1 MDLMDSKELARKIAE
16 TLADRHI
23 TNIVTIDVSEK
34 TAVTNYYVVGTA
46 RNATVAKTASD
57 YLQDKLEGENKDGI
71 FAAGKEGEREG
82 RWIVL
87 DYGLVIVHIFHTDL
101 RDFYDFEKL
110 WAEPDGSNVERFMT
124 V

>member
-1 MDLMDSKELARKIAE
+1 MNSKELAKMIAE
-16 TLADRHI
+16 LLADKHI
-23 TNIVTIDVSEK
+23 TNIVTIDVSDK
-34 TAVTNYYVVGTA
+34 TSITNYYVVGTA
-46 RNATVAKTASD
+46 RNATVAKTASE
-57 YLQDKLEGENKDGI
+57 YVQDKLEGEAKDGL
-71 FAAGKEGEREG
+71 FAAGKEGERDG

-110 WAEPDGSNVERFMT
+110 WAEPDGSNVERYLA

>member
-1 MDLMDSKELARKIAE
+1 MDSKELAKLIAE
-16 TLADRHI
+16 MLAEKHV
-23 TNIVTIDVSEK
+23 TNIVTIDVTAK
-34 TAVTNYYVVGTA
+34 TAITNYYVVGTA
-46 RNATVAKTASD
+46 RNATVAKTASE
-57 YLQDKLEGENKDGI
+57 YVQDKLEGENKDGI
-71 FAAGKEGEREG
+71 FASAKEGEREG

-110 WAEPDGSNVERFMT
+110 WAEPDGSNVERYMT

>member
-1 MDLMDSKELARKIAE
+1 MDSMDSKALARLIAE
-16 TLADRHI
+16 TLADKHI
-23 TNIVTIDVSEK
+23 TNIVTIDVAEK
-34 TAVTNYYVVGTA
+34 TAVTNYFVVGTA

-57 YLQDKLEGENKDGI
+57 YLQEKLEGENKDGI
-71 FAAGKEGEREG
+71 FASRKEGEREG

-110 WAEPDGSNVERFMT
+110 WVNADGSNVERFLN

>member
-1 MDLMDSKELARKIAE
+1 MDSKELAKLIVE

-23 TNIVTIDVSEK
+23 TNIITIDVTNK

-46 RNATVAKTASD
+46 RNATVAKTASE

-71 FAAGKEGEREG
+71 FASGKEGERDG

>member
-1 MDLMDSKELARKIAE
+1 MDSKELAKLIAE
-16 TLADRHI
+16 LLADKHI
-23 TNIVTIDVSEK
+23 TNVVTIDVSAK

-46 RNATVAKTASD
+46 RNATVAKTASE
-57 YLQDKLEGENKDGI
+57 YVQDKLEGEDKNGI
-71 FAAGKEGEREG
+71 FASAKEGEREG

-87 DYGLVIVHIFHTDL
+87 DYGLVIVHIFHADL

-110 WAEPDGSNVERFMT
+110 WAEPDGSNVERYMT

>member
-1 MDLMDSKELARKIAE
+1 MDLMNSKELARKIAE

>member
-1 MDLMDSKELARKIAE
+1 MDSKELAKLIAE
-16 TLADRHI
+16 LLADKHI
-23 TNIVTIDVSEK
+23 TNVVTIDVSAK

-46 RNATVAKTASD
+46 RNATVAKTASE
-57 YLQDKLEGENKDGI
+57 YVQEKLEGEDKDGI
-71 FAAGKEGEREG
+71 YASAKEGEREG

-87 DYGLVIVHIFHTDL
+87 DYGLVIVHIFHADL

-110 WAEPDGSNVERFMT
+110 WAEPDGSNVERYMT

>member
-1 MDLMDSKELARKIAE
+1 MDSKELARLIAE
-16 TLADRHI
+16 MLADKHI
-23 TNIVTIDVSEK
+23 TNIVTIDVSDK
-34 TAVTNYYVVGTA
+34 TSVTNYYVVGTA
-46 RNATVAKTASD
+46 RNATVAKTASE
-57 YLQDKLEGENKDGI
+57 YVQDKLEGENKDGI

-110 WAEPDGSNVERFMT
+110 WVNEDGSNVERFLN

>member
-1 MDLMDSKELARKIAE
+1 MDSKELAKQIAGM
-16 TLADRHI
+16 LADRHI
-23 TNIVTIDVSEK
+23 TNIVTIDVTNK

-46 RNATVAKTASD
+46 RNATVAKTASE
-57 YLQDKLEGENKDGI
+57 YVQDKLEGEEKNGI
-71 FAAGKEGEREG
+71 FASAKEGERDG

-110 WAEPDGSNVERFMT
+110 WAEPDGSNVERYMI